1 MLNISL
7 SYSVKFL
14 VKISSF
20 LRKLKNTK
28 SVSPDIASS
37 CHVGR
42 MKGRKEVATQD
53 KSKGTVVK
61 KDVKGKSIDRGDKN
75 INIPGE
81 ETRN

>member
-28 SVSPDIASS
+28 SVSPDIAFF